1 MPGCAFSAAGAVS
14 SASGLSGPGVTEDP
28 SLPPLG
34 PAPLR
39 IGSIG
44 RYNASVTQSSAH
56 ARSDIRTYKGIG
68 VSPGIA
74 MGKAVIIERREAAV
88 YRVPIREDEVEAEV
102 ARLDEALE
110 KTRVQLHDLA
120 TRVSRSM
127 GDEYASI
134 FQAHAMMVSDPSFAD
149 KVQQK
154 IESEQV
160 NAEWALAEV
169 QEELQARFESFDDV
183 YLRERVADVKD
194 VAERVQMNLQGAAHH
209 DLSEIKHDVVILAD
223 DLTPSDT
230 IHFNRRPIVAFAS
243 EAGGRTSHTSIIAK
257 SLFMPAIIG
266 VPRLTKIIDN
276 DEFVIVDGYEGVLL
290 VNPTQAM
297 IAEYQ
302 ARVIRHEE
310 AERRLLGNRDL
321 AAVTKD
327 ERRITLQANI
337 ELVEELKDAVKFGAE
352 GIGLYRSE
360 FLYIS
365 KSPLLPT
372 EEEHFQ
378 LYRSLAAAME
388 PRTCIIRT
396 FDLGGRKLA
405 REIMGSK
412 ENNPVLG
419 LRGLRLCM
427 KHRDMFHTQL
437 RALLRASAYGD
448 IRIMFP
454 LVTGVQ
460 ELRQVKT
467 LIREIKAELDAEG
480 LPYNRELKIGIMVE
494 VPSAALIADILAE
507 ESDFFAI
514 GTNDLIQYSLAI
526 DRSNEN
532 VSYLYEPLHPALL
545 RLIKGIIDAGKHAG
559 IPVSMCGE
567 MAADPIYAI
576 ILIGLGLEN
585 FSMNPSSIPVIK
597 NVVRSVRYR
606 DCKRIA
612 DTALEKR
619 TAQEI
624 EEFIIESVAMRFP
637 EAVSKAL

>member
-1 MPGCAFSAAGAVS
+1 
-14 SASGLSGPGVTEDP
+14 
-28 SLPPLG
+28 
-34 PAPLR
+34 
-39 IGSIG
+39 
-44 RYNASVTQSSAH
+44 VTQTAH

-74 MGKAVIIERREAAV
+74 IGRAVIIERREAAV
-88 YRVPIREDEVEAEV
+88 YRVPIREEEVEAEV
-102 ARLDEALE
+102 ARFLGAIE
-110 KTRVQLHDLA
+110 KTLVQLRELA
-120 TRVSRSM
+120 QRVSRSM
-127 GDEYASI
+127 GDEYGSI
-134 FQAHAMMVSDPSFAD
+134 FEAHAMMASDPSFAD
-149 KVQQK
+149 KVVQK
-154 IESEQV
+154 IQEEQV

-169 QEELQARFESFDDV
+169 QEELQARFESFDDH

-194 VAERVQMNLQGAAHH
+194 VAERVQTNLMGVAHH
-209 DLSEIKHDVVILAD
+209 DLSEITHDVIILAD

-230 IHFNRRPIVAFAS
+230 IHFNRRPIVGFAT

-257 SLFMPAIIG
+257 SLFMPAVIG
-266 VPRLTKIIDN
+266 VPRLTKMIDN
-276 DEFVIVDGYEGVLL
+276 DEMVIVDGYEGTLL

-302 ARVIRHEE
+302 ARVVRHEE
-310 AERRLLGNRDL
+310 AERRLLGNRDQV
-321 AAVTKD
+321 AVTKD

-337 ELVEELKDAVKFGAE
+337 ELVEELKDAIKYGAE

-360 FLYIS
+360 FLYMA

-378 LYRSLAAAME
+378 LYKSLAEALA
-388 PRTCIIRT
+388 PQPCIIRT
-396 FDLGGRKLA
+396 FDLGGKKLA
-405 REIMGSK
+405 REVIGSK
-412 ENNPVLG
+412 EDNPVLG

-437 RALLRASAYGD
+437 RALLRASAHGN
-448 IRIMFP
+448 IKIMFP
-454 LVTGVQ
+454 LVSGVQ

-467 LIREIKAELDAEG
+467 LIREIKGELDAEG
-480 LPYNRELKIGIMVE
+480 LPYNNDLKIGIMVE
-494 VPSAALIADILAE
+494 VPSAALIADHLAE

-532 VSYLYEPLHPALL
+532 VSYLYEPLHPAIL
-545 RLIKGIIDAGKHAG
+545 RLVKMIIDAGKRAG

-576 ILIGLGLEN
+576 VLIGLGLEV
-585 FSMNPSSIPVIK
+585 FSMNPSSVPVIK
-597 NVVRSVRYR
+597 NIVRSVRYR
-606 DCKRIA
+606 DCRRIA
-612 DTALEKR
+612 ETALEKK

-637 EAVSKAL
+637 EGLVSKAT